1 MLEQLLNS
9 SFILT
14 ILLVFIVLGF
24 ISAMMILFYSDCRVF
39 DIRGKYVGK
48 QCLYRQ
54 NCMPS
59 IRHNLIYLAGPISNL
74 WGKNL
79 NSVLWRASQERQVSN
94 MICDELLF
102 ELGTSSD
109 LKYVMH

>member
-1 MLEQLLNS
+1 
-9 SFILT
+9 
-14 ILLVFIVLGF
+14 
-24 ISAMMILFYSDCRVF
+24 MMILFYSDCRVF

-48 QCLYRQ
+48 PYLAYIDDRQSCSSLLY
-54 NCMPS
+54 NIKMICSM
-59 IRHNLIYLAGPISNL
+59 YLAGPISNL

-102 ELGTSSD
+102 ELGRC
-109 LKYVMH
+109 LI